1 CHHLPCLHLSINTLV
16 VSVIVTESLLHV
28 TLLFPGSLVD
38 VRGSC
43 FGLFMFGP
51 GSFTGEDSAEFHIHG
66 TEAQRRQA
74 LHQMA
79 GDLGCIYQDWRPVLP
94 IPDIEAFIDFSEDE
108 LIEDRVLNDGT
119 SPQMDH
125 IFSYS
130 VAQCTAAIV
139 FPTAGTTRD
148 VVEVPLDIRGYP
160 VLLNSVEQE
169 GIRRARQRYVFTD
182 TWPLVFVDLM
192 QLPSEPQ
199 LVPVFLS
206 GHLKSILEHSSHSRE
221 CILILYKSDLI
232 SAEHKRMGLKR
243 SHKSHWPVL
252 VWWRGQM
259 FRTYRFLHNC
269 VINLTE
275 NHQQMFCLLFPL
287 L

>member
-1 CHHLPCLHLSINTLV
+1 
-16 VSVIVTESLLHV
+16 
-28 TLLFPGSLVD
+28 
-38 VRGSC
+38 
-43 FGLFMFGP
+43 
-51 GSFTGEDSAEFHIHG
+51 G

-79 GDLGCIYQDWRPVLP
+79 GDLGCIYQDWSVHCCICVCVLVH
-94 IPDIEAFIDFSEDE
+94 IEAFIDFSEDE
-108 LIEDRVLNDGT
+108 LIEDGVLNDG
-119 SPQMDH
+119 
-125 IFSYS
+125 IFGHLDNHLFSTEKR
-130 VAQCTAAIV
+130 AQCPAAIV
-139 FPTAGTTRD
+139 FPTTGTTRD

-252 VWWRGQM
+252 GWWRGQM

-287 L
+287 LYIQHTTPKN

>member
-1 CHHLPCLHLSINTLV
+1 WVFNAGKLDL
-16 VSVIVTESLLHV
+16 TE
-28 TLLFPGSLVD
+28 
-38 VRGSC
+38 
-43 FGLFMFGP
+43 
-51 GSFTGEDSAEFHIHG
+51 IK
-66 TEAQRRQA
+66 EAQRRQA

-79 GDLGCIYQDWRPVLP
+79 GDLGCIYQDWSVHCCICVCVLVH
-94 IPDIEAFIDFSEDE
+94 IEAFIDFSEDE
-108 LIEDRVLNDGT
+108 LIEDGVLNDG
-119 SPQMDH
+119 
-125 IFSYS
+125 IFGHLDNHLFSTEKR
-130 VAQCTAAIV
+130 AQCPAAIV
-139 FPTAGTTRD
+139 FPTTGTTRD

-232 SAEHKRMGLKR
+232 SAEHKRSIQKIIY
-243 SHKSHWPVL
+243 KSQHRTHSASTNVL
-252 VWWRGQM
+252 SIVSSSLYSAHHTQKLNFLNCSMSSECM
-259 FRTYRFLHNC
+259 FIILN
-269 VINLTE
+269 I
-275 NHQQMFCLLFPL
+275 FCYYESQ
-287 L
+287 